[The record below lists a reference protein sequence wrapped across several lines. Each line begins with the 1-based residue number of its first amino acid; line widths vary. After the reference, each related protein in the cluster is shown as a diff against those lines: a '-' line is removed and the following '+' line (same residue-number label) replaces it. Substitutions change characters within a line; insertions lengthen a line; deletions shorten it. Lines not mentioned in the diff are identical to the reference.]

1 MMNVTSDS
9 PTKNSSAS
17 SSGHQARHIKKV
29 AVLGSGV
36 MGSGIACHFANIG
49 LQVVMLDIVPF
60 DLKDEEKNNP
70 AARNRIVN
78 GALKASLKGKP
89 APLYDKQFA
98 SRITT
103 GNFDD
108 DLDKI
113 ADCDWIIEVVIE
125 RLDIK
130 KQVFEKVEKHRK
142 EGALITSNTSGIP
155 INLML
160 EGRSDDFRKH
170 FCGTHFFNPPRYLR
184 LLEII
189 PTADTAPEVVDFFME
204 YGDLYLGKQTV
215 LCKDTPAFIA
225 NRVGVYAMAK
235 IYQLTTELGMTIEE
249 VDKVTGPAIGRPKT
263 GTFRLGDLVGHDT
276 AAKVIEGIKTN
287 CPTDEQAGAFEIP
300 KYLQFLL
307 DNKFLGDKTRKGFY
321 QKTNEKD
328 DKGRKIILALNL
340 ETLEYAPS
348 TRPSLASLKAVKT
361 IDNVSKRVKMMF
373 DAEDKGG
380 ELVRKS
386 LLGLFAYV
394 SNRVPEI
401 SDNLYSIDDALR
413 AGFGWEMGPF
423 EYWDTIGVKT
433 GIEKAEAN
441 GESIAAWVKDMVAAG
456 HESFYRI
463 NKGKRQYYDQV
474 SKAYQDMPGAEEFI
488 VLDNYRENA
497 PVFKNSEIVLHD
509 IGDGVLC
516 LEFVSK
522 ANSIGEGVLRGM
534 NEAIQIA
541 EDGDWKALVIGNN
554 AQHFSVGANLM
565 MIGMLAFQQEF
576 DELNMAV
583 NLFQQATMRCRY
595 SSIPVVA
602 ATQGYV
608 FGGGCETMMHCDAA
622 VCAAESYI
630 GLVEAGVGL
639 IPGGGGTK
647 EFALRLS
654 DSFDVGDVK
663 IPKLI
668 ERFRTIAMASV
679 GTSAYEAFN
688 LGYLDSKRDSVSV
701 NVHRNIGEAK
711 KKALELAHGYTQPI
725 QRDDIL
731 VLGRGGLGALYAA
744 ANELML
750 GRYASPHDIK
760 IAKKVAYVLCGG
772 DLTGEQRVSEQYL
785 LDVEREAFLSL
796 LGEQKTLE
804 RIQHML
810 QTNKPLRN

>member
-17 SSGHQARHIKKV
+17 SSGHQSRHIKKV

-78 GALKASLKGKP
+78 SALKASLKGKP

-142 EGALITSNTSGIP
+142 AGALITSNTSGIP

-321 QKTNEKD
+321 QKTKEKD

-348 TRPSLASLKAVKT
+348 TRPALASLKAVKT
-361 IDNVSKRVKMMF
+361 IDSLPKRVKMMF

-441 GESIAAWVKDMVAAG
+441 GESIATWVKDMVAAG

-576 DELNMAV
+576 EELNMAV

-608 FGGGCETMMHCDAA
+608 FGGGCETVMHCDAA

-711 KKALELAHGYTQPI
+711 KKALELSHGYTQPI
-725 QRDDIL
+725 QREDIL

-796 LGEQKTLE
+796 LGEKKTLE